1 MKLFA
6 IVGSNADHSYNRDL
20 LNFIKKHFTGRYD
33 IELGEVR
40 DLPMFKEGIK
50 EPSKLASFAKKVAE
64 ADACLIYTSDAAD
77 DLLTV

>member
-20 LNFIKKHFTGRYD
+20 LNFIKKHFIDRYD

-40 DLPMFKEGIK
+40 DLPMFKEGVE
-50 EPSKLASFAKKVAE
+50 EPDSVARFAKG
-64 ADACLIYTSDAAD
+64 S
-77 DLLTV
+77 